1 MRTRAAYGVV
11 LGLLGLVGACG
22 SGTEVETFYPLTSGR
37 NWSYVLLLRQGTEAD
52 ARTVETSSRVTNLPP
67 QTFQAAT
74 VTPQQTQAFG
84 QTQVRLIRANA
95 EGVAEVAMQP
105 DPAGSPLP
113 RVPPNYILRLPLQ
126 MGASWQS
133 TWQSNQFSQTTLI
146 PMTKTVARTDGK
158 ISLPAGEFEGC
169 LVLSIQGHGQV
180 TAPSGPVEVTVEGEE
195 WFSPGVGL
203 IKGSFR
209 EDVAGQPD
217 NATRIDINLASFNR

>member
-37 NWSYVLLLRQGTEAD
+37 NWSYVLLLRQGAEAD

-84 QTQVRLIRANA
+84 QTQVRLIRASA

-105 DPAGSPLP
+105 DPAGNPLP
-113 RVPPNYILRLPLQ
+113 RVPQLYFAPAAADGGKLAIHLAVESVLADHLNPDDENRRPDR
-126 MGASWQS
+126 WQD
-133 TWQSNQFSQTTLI
+133 Q
-146 PMTKTVARTDGK
+146 
-158 ISLPAGEFEGC
+158 
-169 LVLSIQGHGQV
+169 
-180 TAPSGPVEVTVEGEE
+180 PSRWRV
-195 WFSPGVGL
+195 
-203 IKGSFR
+203 
-209 EDVAGQPD
+209 
-217 NATRIDINLASFNR
+217 